1 MKKIKPTNRFYKE
14 PLVVVICGEVIFGG
28 SESVASRRSGVDEL
42 NEAG

>member
-14 PLVVVICGEVIFGG
+14 PLAVVICGEVICGG
-28 SESVASRRSGVDEL
+28 SESVARRSGVDEL

>member
-14 PLVVVICGEVIFGG
+14 PLVVVICGGVIFGG
-28 SESVASRRSGVDEL
+28 SESVARRPGVDEL